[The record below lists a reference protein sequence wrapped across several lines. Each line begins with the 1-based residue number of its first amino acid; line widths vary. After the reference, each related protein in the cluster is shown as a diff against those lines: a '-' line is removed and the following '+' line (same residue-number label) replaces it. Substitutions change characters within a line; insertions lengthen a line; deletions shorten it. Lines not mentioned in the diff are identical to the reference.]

1 MSEENEDGEEDDWL
15 TEMDQEIINVLGT
28 NLILSPSIIAENID
42 RSRRGVSNRL
52 NALQAGGLVEKIERG
67 KYELTEEGYQ
77 YMSEWNDI
85 DDEYQ
90 PWHGKTREE
99 LMGEIGESDDDDEE
113 S

>member
-1 MSEENEDGEEDDWL
+1 MSEDSEEGKNDDWI

-52 NALQAGGLVEKIERG
+52 NSLQAGGLVKKVDRG
-67 KYELTEEGYQ
+67 KYELTEEGYR
-77 YMSEWNDI
+77 YMTEWSDI
-85 DDEYQ
+85 DEEYQ

-99 LMGEIGESDDDDEE
+99 LRSEIDDSNGNDES
-113 S
+113 